1 MKNPAFKTVPNW
13 IDINGLIFAIL
24 VISGRFLGD
33 AVCGDSHNRYF
44 YYIDRLFHVTKLQL
58 LSVDFFFVKSASS
71 AFFARRAR
79 MPISAQCALTE
90 IR

>member
-33 AVCGDSHNRYF
+33 AVCGDSQNRWF
-44 YYIDRLFHVTKLQL
+44 IIHILIVRSTLQNCNSCLLTSFSLNLPLRLSL
-58 LSVDFFFVKSASS
+58 LAGRECRL
-71 AFFARRAR
+71 ARNAH
-79 MPISAQCALTE
+79 
-90 IR
+90 